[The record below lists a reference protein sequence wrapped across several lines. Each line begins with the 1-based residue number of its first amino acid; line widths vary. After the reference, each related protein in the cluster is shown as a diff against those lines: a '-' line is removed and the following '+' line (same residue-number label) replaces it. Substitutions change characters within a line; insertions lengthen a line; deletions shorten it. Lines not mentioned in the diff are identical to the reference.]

1 MRKHKRTSY
10 PIGDLFRE
18 YLSSFSPVAPFVGEA
33 HQEACHSY
41 RVLGLEGGQVPTVK
55 ASGHLVIFS
64 EKATAGKR
72 FGVSY
77 RRQPGDMAAIQ
88 ATLTVSD
95 EPLKGLM
102 HWHVE
107 ATFSPVHPELFACSK
122 TRETGHVTDDT
133 IVIRQGER
141 ETTCEHAN
149 CVHTQWTLPDVFSEV
164 KASGKAFEFDLLQNA
179 HVFKPNQVLTYEGE
193 SEVSVKEG
201 RRVSWEHY
209 LHLGYGTLPTSYL
222 VDSSGAVQIVT
233 GGVNTLAL
241 MTMDRRRHA
250 RY

>member
-1 MRKHKRTSY
+1 
-10 PIGDLFRE
+10 
-18 YLSSFSPVAPFVGEA
+18 
-33 HQEACHSY
+33 
-41 RVLGLEGGQVPTVK
+41 
-55 ASGHLVIFS
+55 
-64 EKATAGKR
+64 
-72 FGVSY
+72 
-77 RRQPGDMAAIQ
+77 MAAIQ

-107 ATFSPVHPELFACSK
+107 ATFSPVHPELLACSK

-133 IVIRQGER
+133 IVIRQGGKEI
-141 ETTCEHAN
+141 TCEHTN

-164 KASGKAFEFDLLQNA
+164 KASGKAFEFDLLQNTQ
-179 HVFKPNQVLTYEGE
+179 VFKPKQVLTYEGG

-201 RRVSWEHY
+201 ERVSWEHY

-241 MTMDRRRHA
+241 MAMD
-250 RY
+250 